1 MQLISASN
9 VSVSFAGRTIF
20 EKVNLGIESK
30 QKIALV
36 GPNGAGKSTLLKVL
50 ARRHQPDSGDVI
62 WARGLKIGF
71 LAQTP
76 TFDTEQTIFS
86 YLVPD
91 PMDTDQLTRAL
102 EWISKLQ
109 LDQFDLEKLV
119 TTLSGGWQKKLALAK
134 ELSGDPDLLFL
145 DEPTNH
151 LDLDSIMWLEN
162 MIKSAPFAC
171 VTITHD
177 RLFLQRIA
185 DSIFDLDPRNIE
197 FLWAFKGTYDL
208 YLDAK
213 ADQLSHLKTR
223 QTVMQNTLR
232 RETEWLRRG
241 AQARQTKQKAR
252 IDRAGQ
258 IDDQVDDLKNRNASR
273 EAKIDFSNQDRIP
286 KKIIELKN
294 VSKTFGDQVLF
305 ENFSLIIGGRS
316 RIGLLGKNGAG
327 KSTLIKILMGIEKPS
342 QGQVIFDDKLTF
354 NYFEQSRESLDFN
367 LSVLKNV
374 CPEGDYVYFQ
384 NQYTHIR
391 SYLERF
397 LFFGDKVDLPALKL
411 SGGEQARLRLAQMM
425 LKTAQVL
432 ILDEPTNDLD
442 LETLQVLEQALIDYP
457 GAIIL
462 VTHDRYFLDQV
473 CDQII
478 AFEPNETELVLY
490 TGFYQWEQ
498 SHLDKKKSKET
509 PLKASSGEI
518 AVSNKPKEKVS
529 FKDKQDWETIEAR
542 IAQLE
547 NEQKEVENKMS
558 HTNVAQELAEL
569 SLRLSTLTNNIEQA
583 YLRWS
588 ELELRMNNP
597 SASSKSDK

>member
-50 ARRHQPDSGDVI
+50 ARIHKPDSGDVI

-76 TFDTEQTIFS
+76 LFDQEQTIFN
-86 YLVPD
+86 YLIPD

-102 EWISKLQ
+102 EWVSKLQ
-109 LDQFDLEKLV
+109 IDQFDLDKMI
-119 TTLSGGWQKKLALAK
+119 TTLSGGWQKKIALAK
-134 ELSGDPDLLFL
+134 ELAADPDLLFL

-185 DSIFDLDPRNIE
+185 DSIFDLDPRNID

-208 YLDAK
+208 YLEAK
-213 ADQLSHLKTR
+213 AEQLSHLKTR

-258 IDDQVDDLKNRNASR
+258 IDEQVDDLKNRNANR
-273 EAKIDFSNQDRIP
+273 EAKIDFTTQDRIP

-294 VSKTFGDQVLF
+294 VTKSFNDQILF
-305 ENFSLIIGGRS
+305 EDFSLIIGGRS

-342 QGQVIFDDKLTF
+342 AGQVSFDDKLTF
-354 NYFEQSRESLDFN
+354 NYFEQSRESLDFT

-397 LFFGDKVDLPALKL
+397 LFFGDKVDLPAAKL

-425 LKTAQVL
+425 LKSAQVL

-490 TGFYQWEQ
+490 TGYYQWEQ
-498 SHLDKKKSKET
+498 AHLDRKKNKDSLSKPVSSDLNTENKKKSK
-509 PLKASSGEI
+509 I
-518 AVSNKPKEKVS
+518 S
-529 FKDKQDWETIEAR
+529 FKDKQDWETIEER
-542 IAQLE
+542 IALLE
-547 NEQKEVENKMS
+547 MTQKQIEVKMS
-558 HTNVAQELAEL
+558 QTNQAQELAKLSQEL
-569 SLRLSTLTNNIEQA
+569 AILTAKVEQA

-588 ELELRMNNP
+588 ELESIMNNP
-597 SASSKSDK
+597 SANSKSDK

>member
-50 ARRHQPDSGDVI
+50 ARIHKPDSGDVI

-76 TFDTEQTIFS
+76 LFDQEQTIFN
-86 YLVPD
+86 YLIPD

-102 EWISKLQ
+102 EWVSKLQ
-109 LDQFDLEKLV
+109 IDQFDLDKMV
-119 TTLSGGWQKKLALAK
+119 TTLSGGWQKKIALAK
-134 ELSGDPDLLFL
+134 ELAADPDLLFL

-185 DSIFDLDPRNIE
+185 DSIFDLDPRNID

-208 YLDAK
+208 YLEAK
-213 ADQLSHLKTR
+213 AEQLSHLKTR

-258 IDDQVDDLKNRNASR
+258 IDEQVDDLKNRNANR
-273 EAKIDFSNQDRIP
+273 EAKIDFTTQDRIP

-294 VSKTFGDQVLF
+294 VTKSFNDQILF
-305 ENFSLIIGGRS
+305 EDFSLIIGGRS

-342 QGQVIFDDKLTF
+342 AGQVSFDDKLTF
-354 NYFEQSRESLDFN
+354 NYFEQSRESLDFT

-397 LFFGDKVDLPALKL
+397 LFFGDKVDLPAAKL

-425 LKTAQVL
+425 LKSAQVL

-490 TGFYQWEQ
+490 TGYYQWEQ
-498 SHLDKKKSKET
+498 AHLDRKKNKDSLSKPVSSDLNTENKKKSK
-509 PLKASSGEI
+509 I
-518 AVSNKPKEKVS
+518 S
-529 FKDKQDWETIEAR
+529 FKDKQDWETIEER
-542 IAQLE
+542 IALLE
-547 NEQKEVENKMS
+547 MTQKQIEVKMS
-558 HTNVAQELAEL
+558 QTNQAQELAKLSQEL
-569 SLRLSTLTNNIEQA
+569 AILTAKVEQA

-588 ELELRMNNP
+588 ELESIMNNP
-597 SASSKSDK
+597 SANSKSDK